1 MRILVVEDDKSISD
15 FLTRG
20 LREEGYIV
28 EHCADGNHAWS
39 RLSLEKWDAV
49 LMDWWLPG
57 LDGLTLVKRIRQT
70 GNPTP
75 ILFLTARDA
84 VSNRIQGL
92 DSGADDYLCKP
103 FSFQEL
109 LARLRVLIRRKDQRI
124 DPLFNYADV
133 QFDTM
138 SQEVVRGGVRID
150 LTAKEQALLLY
161 FLRHPDTVL
170 SRTRLYEQ
178 VWDDRYDG
186 LSNTLVVHIMELR
199 RKLELQGSRLIH
211 TVRGKGY
218 LLSVTPRE

>member
-1 MRILVVEDDKSISD
+1 MKILIVEDDKAISD
-15 FLTRG
+15 FLIRG

-28 EHCADGNHAWS
+28 EHCADGNLA
-39 RLSLEKWDAV
+39 LSKLALEKWDAI

-57 LDGLTLVKRIRQT
+57 VDGLTLVKRVRES
-70 GNPTP
+70 GDLTP

-92 DSGADDYLCKP
+92 DGGADDYLCKP

-109 LARLRVLIRRKDQRI
+109 LARLRVLLRRNDQRPNPI
-124 DPLFNYADV
+124 LSYADIRY
-133 QFDTM
+133 DTM
-138 SQEVVRGGVRID
+138 KQQVERGGVRID

-186 LSNTLVVHIMELR
+186 ISNTLVVHVMELR
-199 RKLELQGSRLIH
+199 RKLELQGPRLIH

-218 LLSVTPRE
+218 LFSTTARE